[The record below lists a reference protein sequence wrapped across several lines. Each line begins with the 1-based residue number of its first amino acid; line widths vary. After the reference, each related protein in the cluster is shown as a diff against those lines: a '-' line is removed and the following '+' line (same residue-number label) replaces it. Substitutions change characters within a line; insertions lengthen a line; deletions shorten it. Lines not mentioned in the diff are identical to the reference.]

1 MEKIDSLDR
10 QILELYPKMPA
21 SRLKMSQQNVEFHA
35 QPFISVCKD

>member
-10 QILELYPKMPA
+10 QILEIISQNAA